1 MAFCK
6 YCGTQLQDGQLCGCE
21 KAVAA
26 RTVVETPVAPVQQAA
41 PQQQPV
47 YQQPVY
53 QQPAPQPVAPV
64 IPQDSADD
72 LPF

>member
-1 MAFCK
+1 MAICK

-47 YQQPVY
+47 YQQAPQGQPMY
-53 QQPAPQPVAPV
+53 QQAPYPYPYPQAPK
-64 IPQDSADD
+64 
-72 LPF
+72 